1 MVVEKLV
8 YSEEWAVLSEEWA
21 SIHLPRTDLLP
32 KPQEQRSDFPHCGT
46 QSAWPA
52 APNGSKT
59 NDFKKHEISRQ
70 LATRLGVN
78 KAF

>member
-1 MVVEKLV
+1 
-8 YSEEWAVLSEEWA
+8 
-21 SIHLPRTDLLP
+21 LP
-32 KPQEQRSDFPHCGT
+32 KPQEQRSDFPHCGI